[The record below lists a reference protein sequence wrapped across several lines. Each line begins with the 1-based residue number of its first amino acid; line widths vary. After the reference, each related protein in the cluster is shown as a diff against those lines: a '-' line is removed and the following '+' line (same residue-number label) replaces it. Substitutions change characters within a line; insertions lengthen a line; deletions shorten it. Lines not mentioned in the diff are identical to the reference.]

1 MKLTEKIKHLVGK
14 ITEAFE
20 TPKGRKRILE
30 KIRNISFAAIIL
42 VMGFVGLYFLL
53 GLDLSLQSK
62 HWLALKMDIETT
74 PQLEV
79 VSKSKSLCLF
89 ISILL
94 TFGSAIVSGFSEIRK
109 DKPVLVY
116 ILKGVAAVL
125 TVLFLVYVGTFESNF
140 LIPEFVNRAP
150 LYAEATAKI
159 DAVKLISTILSCV
172 GLGLFAINITTNV
185 ILGIEE

>member
-1 MKLTEKIKHLVGK
+1 MKLTEKIKHLVDK
-14 ITEAFE
+14 ITEAFK
-20 TPKGRKRILE
+20 TPKGRKKILE
-30 KIRNISFAAIIL
+30 AIRNISFIAIIL
-42 VMGFVGLYFLL
+42 VMGFVGIYFLT
-53 GLDLSLQSK
+53 GVDLSLQSK

-94 TFGSAIVSGFSEIRK
+94 TFGSAIVAGFSEIRK

-116 ILKGVAAVL
+116 ILKGVSVVL
-125 TVLFLVYVGTFESNF
+125 IALFLVYIGTFEANF

-150 LYAEATAKI
+150 IYAEAAGKI
-159 DAVKLISTILSCV
+159 DAVKTISTILSCV
-172 GLGLFAINITTNV
+172 GLGLLAINITTNA